1 VGARAGVAG
10 GLDCDDLASRKDVES
25 MRHEVARSRRQ
36 ASQDL
41 DSWQVTVRAELE
53 GLKRSVQGL
62 ELSLQQAQ
70 QQQGPPAAPLA

>member
-1 VGARAGVAG
+1 
-10 GLDCDDLASRKDVES
+10 